1 MRRLS
6 TTITDHRLRGTK
18 TMSTETPEYF
28 YIEPATWESWVAAL
42 GFTAASKLAGACM
55 SYFFSGEIG
64 SDVKLTKTAA
74 ALFEGERAR
83 LDNRRA
89 KMAAKAARAKAA
101 TDGKSPER
109 TSANVENSRGRTRK
123 SARNEKKSRKNL
135 RCIYDNSAQTSPV
148 PAETT
153 SQHKP
158 KPKPKLYNPQTPTT
172 GGATGLSPSAS
183 CVMSPEE
190 YDALREVLG

>member
-1 MRRLS
+1 MA
-6 TTITDHRLRGTK
+6 TK
-18 TMSTETPEYF
+18 RPTYF

-55 SYFFSGEIG
+55 TYFFSGEIG

-89 KMAAKAARAKAA
+89 KIAE
-101 TDGKSPER
+101 KSKPNSPADEDEASER
-109 TSANVENSRGRTRK
+109 TSADVENSRGRARK

-135 RCIYDNSAQTSPV
+135 RCTRDSSAQTSPV

-153 SQHKP
+153 SQPKP
-158 KPKPKLYNPQTPTT
+158 KPKLKLYNPQTPAPIARSEPLAV
-172 GGATGLSPSAS
+172 GAS
-183 CVMSPEE
+183 CVVSPAELA
-190 YDALREVLG
+190 ALREVLG

>member
-1 MRRLS
+1 
-6 TTITDHRLRGTK
+6 
-18 TMSTETPEYF
+18 MSTETPEYF

-42 GFTAASKLAGACM
+42 GFTAAAKLAGACM
-55 SYFFSGEIG
+55 SYFFSGELG

-89 KMAAKAARAKAA
+89 KMAEKAARAKAA
-101 TDGKSPER
+101 TDGKSPES
-109 TSANVENSRGRTRK
+109 TSANVENSRGRARK

-135 RCIYDNSAQTSPV
+135 RCIYDSSAQTSPV

-158 KPKPKLYNPQTPTT
+158 KPKLYNPQTPTPS
-172 GGATGLSPSAS
+172 GGTGLSPSAS
-183 CVMSPEE
+183 CVVSPAE
-190 YDALREVLG
+190 YDALLAVLG